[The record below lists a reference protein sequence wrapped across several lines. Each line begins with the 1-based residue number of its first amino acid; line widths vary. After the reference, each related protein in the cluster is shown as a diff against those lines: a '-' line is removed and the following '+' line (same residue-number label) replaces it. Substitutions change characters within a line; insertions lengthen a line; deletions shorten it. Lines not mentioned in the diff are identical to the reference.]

1 MYNFK
6 ELLESSI
13 EDTRIESL
21 VPSREY
27 TEDERVYMRGYA
39 QALNDMLE
47 DFTAEYDEFL
57 ENLHS
62 PSLN

>member
-13 EDTRIESL
+13 KDTRIESL

>member
-1 MYNFK
+1 MYKFK

-27 TEDERVYMRGYA
+27 TENERIHMRGYA

-47 DFTAEYDEFL
+47 DFTAEYDEFSK
-57 ENLHS
+57 NLHS